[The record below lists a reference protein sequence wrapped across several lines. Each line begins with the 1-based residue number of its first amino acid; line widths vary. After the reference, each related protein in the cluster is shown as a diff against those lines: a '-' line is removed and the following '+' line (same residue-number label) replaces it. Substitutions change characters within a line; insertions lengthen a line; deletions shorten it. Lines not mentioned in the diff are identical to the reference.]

1 MTHSELGNNAIGDE
15 GKHLPEMM
23 DITTS
28 NHFSLQS
35 IETRNTAELT
45 RRTFLRSGSCLVGAA
60 AFHTVSETAF
70 SQIRQQQLISTL
82 GGSTMPFQL
91 PPLSY
96 AYDAME
102 PFIDAQTME
111 IHHDKHHA
119 AYVKNLNA
127 ALEGHEKLRD
137 MTLNQ
142 LLTNLQTLP
151 ESIRATVRNN
161 AGGHA
166 NHSLFWKLLKKNNGA
181 EPAGAFA
188 AKINSDFG
196 SFEKFK
202 TAFQDAGTKLFGS
215 GWVVLVLDPKNQGK
229 LQLRSMPNQDSVI
242 SEGLTPILGNDVWE
256 HAYYLK
262 YQNKRADYL
271 AAWWNV
277 VDWSFVAKRFE
288 AIQSGHEKE
297 LSTD

>member
-1 MTHSELGNNAIGDE
+1 
-15 GKHLPEMM
+15 
-23 DITTS
+23 
-28 NHFSLQS
+28 
-35 IETRNTAELT
+35 
-45 RRTFLRSGSCLVGAA
+45 
-60 AFHTVSETAF
+60 
-70 SQIRQQQLISTL
+70 
-82 GGSTMPFQL
+82 MPFQL

-127 ALEGHEKLRD
+127 ALEGHEKLKD

-151 ESIRATVRNN
+151 ESIRTAVRNN

-181 EPAGAFA
+181 VPTGEFA
-188 AKINSDFG
+188 AKLNSDFG
-196 SFEKFK
+196 TFEQFK

-215 GWVVLVLDPKNQGK
+215 GWVFLVADPKNQGK
-229 LQLRSMPNQDSVI
+229 LKLHPMPNQDSVI
-242 SEGLTPILGNDVWE
+242 SEGLTPVLGNDVWE

-277 VDWSFVAKRFE
+277 VDWNFVAKRYE
-288 AIQSGHEKE
+288 AIRSGNEKE
-297 LSTD
+297 LTTD

>member
-1 MTHSELGNNAIGDE
+1 MKTTHS
-15 GKHLPEMM
+15 H
-23 DITTS
+23 
-28 NHFSLQS
+28 NHVS
-35 IETRNTAELT
+35 LT
-45 RRTFLRSGSCLVGAA
+45 RRTFLYSGTCLLGAA
-60 AFHTVSETAF
+60 AIHTVSATAF
-70 SQIRQQQLISTL
+70 SELQKQQSNSPP
-82 GGSTMPFQL
+82 GGTTMPFQL

-127 ALEGHEKLRD
+127 ALEGHEKLKD

-151 ESIRATVRNN
+151 ESIRTAVRNN

-181 EPAGAFA
+181 VPTGEFA
-188 AKINSDFG
+188 AKLNSDFG
-196 SFEKFK
+196 TFEQFK

-215 GWVVLVLDPKNQGK
+215 GWVFLVADPKNQGK
-229 LQLRSMPNQDSVI
+229 LKLHPMPNQDSVI
-242 SEGLTPILGNDVWE
+242 SEGLTPVLGNDVWE

-277 VDWSFVAKRFE
+277 VDWNFVAKRYE
-288 AIQSGHEKE
+288 AIRSGNEKE
-297 LSTD
+297 LTTD

>member
-1 MTHSELGNNAIGDE
+1 
-15 GKHLPEMM
+15 
-23 DITTS
+23 
-28 NHFSLQS
+28 
-35 IETRNTAELT
+35 
-45 RRTFLRSGSCLVGAA
+45 
-60 AFHTVSETAF
+60 
-70 SQIRQQQLISTL
+70 
-82 GGSTMPFQL
+82 MPFQL
-91 PPLSY
+91 SPLTY
-96 AYDAME
+96 AFDALE
-102 PFIDAQTME
+102 PFIHAQTME

-127 ALEGHEKLRD
+127 ALEGNDKFRD

-142 LLTNLQTLP
+142 LLTNLQALP

-166 NHSLFWKLLKKNNGA
+166 NHSLFWKLLKKNNEA
-181 EPAGAFA
+181 EPTGVFA
-188 AKINSDFG
+188 AKLNSDFG

-202 TAFQDAGTKLFGS
+202 IAFQDAGTKLFGS
-215 GWVVLVLDPKNQGK
+215 GWVVLVLDPKSQGK

-242 SEGLTPILGNDVWE
+242 SEGLTPLLGNDVWE

-277 VDWSFVAKRFE
+277 VDWSFAAKRYE
-288 AIQSGHEKE
+288 AIQSGNEKE
-297 LSTD
+297 LATD